1 MHQVTIRKIWQG
13 TWVSVRCN
21 DVLKGSYSGGLI
33 IRHDNQEMI
42 VSKEI
47 CKDRYL
53 AKKIVGRKIQSKFNP
68 NKIYYLID
76 FRWKPTKKGHG
87 QGELF

>member
-1 MHQVTIRKIWQG
+1 
-13 TWVSVRCN
+13 
-21 DVLKGSYSGGLI
+21 
-33 IRHDNQEMI
+33 MI
-42 VSKEI
+42 VSKEL

-53 AKKIVGRKIQSKFNP
+53 AKKIVGRKIQSKYNP

-76 FRWKPTKKGHG
+76 FRWKPTDDEHG

>member
-1 MHQVTIRKIWQG
+1 MHQVTIKKLWQG

-21 DVLKGSYSGGLI
+21 HVLKGSYYGGLI
-33 IRHDNQEMI
+33 IRHENQQMI

-53 AKKIVGRKIQSKFNP
+53 A
-68 NKIYYLID
+68 
-76 FRWKPTKKGHG
+76 
-87 QGELF
+87 